1 MGEFTISMA
10 MLIYLRVYQHEI
22 AQHPMGR
29 HLAVGS
35 PMTGL
40 NTGSI
45 IGYEVGS
52 GHHLPTGH
60 VKIAIENDHR
70 IFCIHRE
77 MTYFFSFRGH
87 CRSD

>member
-10 MLIYLRVYQHEI
+10 ICSVGMLNYLRVYQHEI

-60 VKIAIENDHR
+60 G
-70 IFCIHRE
+70 
-77 MTYFFSFRGH
+77 FSHGIVDLSTANSSSFPEGTNR
-87 CRSD
+87 